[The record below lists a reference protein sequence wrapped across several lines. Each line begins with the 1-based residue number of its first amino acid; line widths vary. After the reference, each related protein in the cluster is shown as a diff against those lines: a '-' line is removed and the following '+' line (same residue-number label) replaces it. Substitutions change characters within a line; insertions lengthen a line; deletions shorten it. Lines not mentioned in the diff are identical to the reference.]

1 MSSAK
6 KSDHKVGTGARYT
19 DSQKKEILNF
29 IEEYNAKNGRGGQ
42 STAVKKYKVTPLTI
56 GAWLKKAGSEKGAA
70 KAVKVE
76 KVAKEGSVS
85 KGAKA
90 VKIVK
95 AAKNSVKPG
104 LSTRGVRYTP
114 SQKQEVVDFVLAYNS
129 ANGRGG
135 QSKAAEKFG
144 LSVLTVSACLKGVG
158 LSAKTAGPKIAK
170 AGKAGKAAKAGKVAK
185 SAKVASGDTD
195 KKVASL
201 LSLSDQIRKAERAI
215 DSLRSKYDAVR
226 ASI

>member
-19 DSQKKEILNF
+19 DSQKKEILKF
-29 IEEYNAKNGRGGQ
+29 IEDYNAKNGRGGQ
-42 STAVKKYKVTPLTI
+42 SAAVKKYKVTPLSI
-56 GAWLKKAGSEKGAA
+56 GAWLKKAGSEKGAT
-70 KAVKVE
+70 KAVKVA
-76 KVAKEGSVS
+76 KVAKEASAN

-114 SQKQEVVDFVLAYNS
+114 AQKQEVVDFVLAYNS

-158 LSAKTAGPKIAK
+158 LSAKTAGPKAAK
-170 AGKAGKAAKAGKVAK
+170 AGKAVKAV
-185 SAKVASGDTD
+185 KVASGDTD